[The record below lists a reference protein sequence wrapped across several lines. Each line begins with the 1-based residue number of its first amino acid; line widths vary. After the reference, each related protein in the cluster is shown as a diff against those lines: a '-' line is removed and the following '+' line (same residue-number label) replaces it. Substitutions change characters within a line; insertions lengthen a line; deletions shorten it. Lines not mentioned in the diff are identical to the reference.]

1 MSGTEDTDPNDF
13 WCPKCK
19 SYENFYTT
27 ETRHMGNQAQPWVYK
42 TNYHCCVCNAKG
54 GFPSLGKD
62 HMLGQLWWS
71 GGMSLLWFL
80 IFVGIIDSMLSAL
93 YIGGFALAIGLIWFA
108 VACCSELFF
117 MIRWKL
123 WELRSRDR

>member
-1 MSGTEDTDPNDF
+1 
-13 WCPKCK
+13 
-19 SYENFYTT
+19 
-27 ETRHMGNQAQPWVYK
+27 
-42 TNYHCCVCNAKG
+42 
-54 GFPSLGKD
+54 
-62 HMLGQLWWS
+62 MLGQLWWS

-108 VACCSELFF
+108 VACCAELFF

>member
-1 MSGTEDTDPNDF
+1 
-13 WCPKCK
+13 
-19 SYENFYTT
+19 
-27 ETRHMGNQAQPWVYK
+27 MGNQAQPWVYK
-42 TNYHCCVCNAKG
+42 THYHCCVCNAKG

-80 IFVGIIDSMLSAL
+80 IFVGMIDSMLSAL